1 MAASNYQ
8 NINVSREIRISAD
21 WEQATSQIWWQDLD
35 DDPSDTETWHSTPYQ
50 VADAGHNQNEALRLV
65 DDWLGTESPAC

>member
-1 MAASNYQ
+1 MTTTNFQ
-8 NINVSREIRISAD
+8 NIEISNQIRISAD

-35 DDPSDTETWHSTPYQ
+35 DDPEDKETWRGTPYQ

-65 DDWLGTESPAC
+65 DDWLDTESPAC